1 MHIKVMIPEKQE
13 RVKLAF
19 ETWLEV
25 STDMLVYLMIS
36 IFKTNDERDL
46 FVSLW
51 FPYLK
56 VQLKFVER

>member
-1 MHIKVMIPEKQE
+1 MIPEKQE